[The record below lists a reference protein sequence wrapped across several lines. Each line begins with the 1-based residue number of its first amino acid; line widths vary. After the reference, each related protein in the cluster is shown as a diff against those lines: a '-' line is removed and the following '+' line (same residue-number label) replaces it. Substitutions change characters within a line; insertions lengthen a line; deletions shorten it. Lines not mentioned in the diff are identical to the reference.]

1 MWSNRNS
8 HSLLAGMQNNTATLE
23 DSLAISYKTKHT
35 RTMQSSN
42 PALWYLLKELKI
54 YFLTRTCHFIHNCQ
68 NLEATKMSFRRQM
81 DKLCYIQTM
90 ECHLALK
97 RNELLSHKR
106 TSEMHISK
114 WKRPIWKGYRF
125 WTLSY
130 MTFEKRQDS
139 GGRRIIRVARGC
151 GQEGMNRRNT
161 KDF

>member
-1 MWSNRNS
+1 
-8 HSLLAGMQNNTATLE
+8 
-23 DSLAISYKTKHT
+23 
-35 RTMQSSN
+35 MQSSN

-114 WKRPIWKGYRF
+114 
-125 WTLSY
+125 
-130 MTFEKRQDS
+130 
-139 GGRRIIRVARGC
+139 
-151 GQEGMNRRNT
+151 
-161 KDF
+161 